1 MKKKLW
7 IPILTVVLVLC
18 VVSVFL
24 LYPLFNATPENTS
37 TSSVDNLIAEIKD
50 ILSDAETA
58 LNSGKVMVI
67 KKNPYVEQYVIVC
80 RDYYDEYYADA
91 FSSTD
96 EAFVIDTSK
105 LSSTPEIP
113 SDVYRHCDLRY
124 LILLSKIVEKYED
137 SFYFVGKFG
146 LPDLKDEVVWEPFF
160 YLCVGYQEAGFE
172 TPQEFY
178 EAQKTNGDI
187 LCFYLG
193 TSIINRR
200 IDRQSTDIYPELL
213 EQAL

>member
-7 IPILTVVLVLC
+7 IPILAVVLVLC

-37 TSSVDNLIAEIKD
+37 ASSIDNLITEIKD

-58 LNSGKVMVI
+58 LNSGEVIVI
-67 KKNPYVEQYVIVC
+67 KKNPYVEQYVIVSQG
-80 RDYYDEYYADA
+80 RYNKYYADA

-105 LSSTPEIP
+105 ISSATEIP
-113 SDVYRHCDLRY
+113 AEEYRRCDLRY
-124 LILLSKIVEKYED
+124 FILLSKIVEKYED
-137 SFYFVGKFG
+137 SLVFVGKFG
-146 LPDLKDEVVWEPFF
+146 LPDYRDNLGWIPHF

-172 TPQEFY
+172 SPQQFY
-178 EAQKTNGDI
+178 EAQKPYSDF
-187 LCFYLG
+187 LCFNLE
-193 TSIINRR
+193 TSYISCGADEPN
-200 IDRQSTDIYPELL
+200 IYPELL